1 MRFGLDI
8 AQQRI
13 DFDEV
18 IDRARFAEQL
28 GFDGAWGFDHLVP
41 MYGQGPGNCFEGMT
55 TLAALA
61 LATSSIRLGLLV
73 AGVTYRHP
81 SLMAEMAVTIDHASH
96 GRLELSIGAAWY
108 ETEHRQFGLP
118 FPSTRERFDL
128 LEDQLE
134 IFHRLFTGDVVS
146 YPGRCVSL
154 DNAQLRP
161 LPVQKPHP
169 PIWVGAKGRQ
179 RGLPLTAR
187 YADVWHTGLNDDY
200 ADLSAELDR
209 QCEAIGRDP
218 RSIMRASS
226 LSLSPESVDDI
237 PREAERARSLGVQ
250 YLICGWPGQGRGR
263 IDEFA
268 RRIMPQ
274 FIG

>member
-8 AQQRI
+8 AQQRVE
-13 DFDEV
+13 FDEV
-18 IDRARFAEQL
+18 IDRARFAEDL
-28 GFDGAWGFDHLVP
+28 GFDGAWGFDHMVP

-55 TLAALA
+55 TLAALS
-61 LATSSIRLGLLV
+61 LATSRVRLGLLV

-81 SLMAEMAVTIDHASH
+81 SMMAEMAVTIDHASH

-108 ETEHRQFGLP
+108 ETEHRQFGIA

-134 IFHRLFTGDVVS
+134 IFHRLFSGQVVS
-146 YPGRCVSL
+146 YQGRLVSL
-154 DNAQLRP
+154 HDAQLYP
-161 LPVQKPHP
+161 APVQKPHP

-187 YADVWHTGLNDDY
+187 YADVWHTGLNDNY
-200 ADLSAELDR
+200 AELSAELDR

-218 RSIMRASS
+218 GSIVRASS
-226 LSLSPESVDDI
+226 LSLSPDSVDEI
-237 PREAERARSLGVQ
+237 PREAERARSLGIQ

-263 IDEFA
+263 IEEFA
-268 RRIMPQ
+268 QRIMPQ
-274 FIG
+274 FAG